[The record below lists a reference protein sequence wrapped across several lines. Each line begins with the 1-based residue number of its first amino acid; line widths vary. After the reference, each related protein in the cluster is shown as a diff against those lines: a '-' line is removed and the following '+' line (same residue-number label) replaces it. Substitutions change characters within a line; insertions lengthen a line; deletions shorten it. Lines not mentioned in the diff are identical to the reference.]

1 MGTPITAYG
10 VAVRQGY
17 ADSTAACANQA
28 DDTALVDGAGT
39 PTPIQLF
46 SHNAAFWLAKSPGN
60 AIATIY
66 TDEGDPEANDF
77 ADGQVIYLPA
87 QALSPAL
94 GTISSLSAGYYVLV
108 EADYGGGTGF
118 QVAAASALPDT
129 TACPFPNR
137 QSVPP
142 GPRYSTKFVDNN
154 MSELVT
160 QYDRGDGLSD
170 FIPFRM
176 KVRGPSNLRRR
187 STVYKVTKK

>member
-1 MGTPITAYG
+1 VGTPIESYG
-10 VAVRQGY
+10 VAARQGY
-17 ADSTAACANQA
+17 ADSTTACANQD
-28 DDTALVDGAGT
+28 DDTALVDGDGEL
-39 PTPIQLF
+39 IELF
-46 SHNAAFWLAKSPGN
+46 NHNAAFWLAKTPGN
-60 AIATIY
+60 AVATIY
-66 TDEGDPEANDF
+66 TDEGAPEANDF
-77 ADGQVIYLPA
+77 ADGQVIYLPE

-118 QVAAASALPDT
+118 QVGAAAALPDT

>member
-17 ADSTAACANQA
+17 ASATIACATQA

-46 SHNAAFWLAKSPGN
+46 DHNAAFWLAKSPGN
-60 AIATIY
+60 AVATIY
-66 TDEGDPEANDF
+66 TDEGEPEANDF

-118 QVAAASALPDT
+118 QVGAAAALPDT

-137 QSVPP
+137 ESAATGVQ
-142 GPRYSTKFVDNN
+142 YSDEFVDNQ
-154 MSELVT
+154 MSQLVT
-160 QYDRGDGLSD
+160 QYKRGTGLEE
-170 FIPFRM
+170 FVPVRM
-176 KVRGPSNLRRR
+176 AVRGPSNLRRR